1 MVGAMDFA
9 VYGGAFEPRQ
19 QPLRYQEIVDAPSGV
34 TLSRLIE
41 IAPPCVSPR
50 GIGMQ
55 VTERVDK
62 SGLKKQLKL
71 AALLI
76 GISGRP
82 PVSVRV
88 DQIDVTV

>member
-1 MVGAMDFA
+1 
-9 VYGGAFEPRQ
+9 
-19 QPLRYQEIVDAPSGV
+19 
-34 TLSRLIE
+34 
-41 IAPPCVSPR
+41 
-50 GIGMQ
+50 MQ

-88 DQIDVTV
+88 DQIDVTAGHVQVTAHYYRLLLVERHDIFTETALPCHTIVNALQSLL